1 MYEILSLIAQF
12 GPVIVLAGTF
22 FEGEVFA
29 IIGGFL
35 AYRGSYPFEMMIS
48 LAFAG
53 SFCGDLAVFLFARF
67 SSNHRW
73 VRAWREKP
81 RFAKALSLVERY
93 QAYFIIVNRYV
104 YGLRMPGLV
113 ALGMSRI
120 SLLRFMVLNFLG
132 AALWASIFT
141 TIGFVFGYSIWSVF
155 ANLQVFEQ
163 GALYVL
169 CAAAVLIAGYFG
181 WRQWGPVVSA
191 WWRGPRRHDDGANDL
206 SNRPGR
212 GVQVNLRGPSLRDQG
227 SEE

>member
-35 AYRGSYPFEMMIS
+35 AYRGSYPFEMMIG
-48 LAFAG
+48 LAFTG

-81 RFAKALSLVERY
+81 RFANALLLVERY
-93 QAYFIIVNRYV
+93 QAYFVIVNRYV

-120 SLLRFMVLNFLG
+120 SVTRFTILNFFG

-141 TIGFVFGYSIWSVF
+141 TIGYVFGYSIWSVF

-169 CAAAVLIAGYFG
+169 CGVAVLITVYFG
-181 WRQWGPVVSA
+181 WRQWGPVVAA
-191 WWRGPRRHDDGANDL
+191 WWRRPRRGPQEEDENSPGAPRRVRLMPRGPR
-206 SNRPGR
+206 
-212 GVQVNLRGPSLRDQG
+212 LRDQG

>member
-35 AYRGSYPFEMMIS
+35 AYRGSYPFEMMIG
-48 LAFAG
+48 LAFTG

-81 RFAKALSLVERY
+81 RFANALLLVERY
-93 QAYFIIVNRYV
+93 QAYFVIVNRYV

-120 SLLRFMVLNFLG
+120 SVMRFTILNFFG

-141 TIGFVFGYSIWSVF
+141 TIGYVFGYSIWSVF

-169 CAAAVLIAGYFG
+169 CGVAVLITVYFG
-181 WRQWGPVVSA
+181 WRQWGPVVA
-191 WWRGPRRHDDGANDL
+191 TWWRRPRRGPAEEDENSPGAPRRVRLMPRGPR
-206 SNRPGR
+206 
-212 GVQVNLRGPSLRDQG
+212 LRDQG
-227 SEE
+227 SKE